1 MHVPLRMEQMQLALV
16 FDLVGREHAVLLRDH
31 RVAAYYESVG
41 LVVVDEIAA
50 GDIDRSLVIA
60 LDESAEAILLRA
72 RSSDEPERERRAED
86 ENSCRFT
93 PRLQKI
99 APADPDAPETTD
111 KPPPPG
117 TLNRL
122 PTLRHPRRTVPSLR

>member
-1 MHVPLRMEQMQLALV
+1 MHVPLGMEQMQPTLV
-16 FDLVGREHAVLLRDH
+16 FDLVCGEHAVLLRDH
-31 RVAAYYESVG
+31 RVAAYYERVG
-41 LVVVDEIAA
+41 FVVVDEIAP

-60 LDESAEAILLRA
+60 LDESAEAVFLRA

-86 ENSCRFT
+86 ESSCRFT

-117 TLNRL
+117 RPNR
-122 PTLRHPRRTVPSLR
+122 